1 LFEVENEVNVTS
13 NERQRGGETILL
25 VEDQEDVA
33 KVAQAMLQELGYS
46 VIYAGNANRALDILK
61 DRDDIDLLLT
71 DIVMPG
77 TLNGAELAQRVQTEM
92 GMKAVLVTGYADKAI
107 PSDQF
112 GRFNVILKPFGMEE
126 LGERIRAVLDE

>member
-1 LFEVENEVNVTS
+1 MAVKGNGTE
-13 NERQRGGETILL
+13 RGGETILF

-33 KVAQAMLQELGYS
+33 EVAQAMLEELGYS
-46 VIYAGNANRALDILK
+46 VIYASNAQTALDILK

-77 TLNGAELAQRVQTEM
+77 SLNGADLAQRVQNEM
-92 GMKAVLVTGYADKAI
+92 GMKAVLVTGFADKAI

-112 GRFNVILKPFGMEE
+112 GRFNVILKPFGMDE

>member
-1 LFEVENEVNVTS
+1 MTGSETEK
-13 NERQRGGETILL
+13 GGETILF

-33 KVAQAMLQELGYS
+33 EVAQAMLEELGYS
-46 VIYAGNANRALDILK
+46 VIYANNAQRALDILK

-77 TLNGAELAQRVQTEM
+77 SLNGADLARRVQTEM

-112 GRFNVILKPFGMEE
+112 GRFNVILKPFGMDE
-126 LGERIRAVLDE
+126 LGQRIRAVLDE